1 MRLTNFTILA
11 ALSPPTS
18 VAVKKLH
25 VVRALGFCSR
35 LIFPGFEKLKAHRLQ
50 PADSRSALS
59 QQPVAMVTPGS
70 VEGRCSSSEIY
81 DTTPFAKHQRV
92 LCCCHHKPAW
102 CLLLAPP
109 TATEIFSLPGIAR
122 WKRQKRLVCAYVRV
136 GNFANGTVFTPPD
149 HLQPNFSSLWHLY
162 LWAVSPDGFQQ
173 EGSNDVVNVS
183 LEGWIQILR
192 GKKNQTVVEM
202 EEIMQMFE
210 TESEV
215 EMDKIRN
222 LLKRSTR
229 RLLMTQ
235 ESLLTLYNTNT
246 FLKFL
251 VT

>member
-1 MRLTNFTILA
+1 
-11 ALSPPTS
+11 
-18 VAVKKLH
+18 
-25 VVRALGFCSR
+25 
-35 LIFPGFEKLKAHRLQ
+35 
-50 PADSRSALS
+50 
-59 QQPVAMVTPGS
+59 MVTPGS

-81 DTTPFAKHQRV
+81 DTTPFTKHQRV

-102 CLLLAPP
+102 CLLLGPP

-122 WKRQKRLVCAYVRV
+122 WKRQKRLVCPYVRV
-136 GNFANGTVFTPPD
+136 GNFANGTVFTPAD

-202 EEIMQMFE
+202 EIMQMFE
-210 TESEV
+210 MESEV
-215 EMDKIRN
+215 EKDKMRN
-222 LLKRSTR
+222 LLLSLR
-229 RLLMTQ
+229 TQ
-235 ESLLTLYNTNT
+235 ESLLTLS
-246 FLKFL
+246 FLKCL